1 MNINMNKGVIS
12 RGISAPMIKEG
23 DDLVRIV
30 VDSVIN
36 EVKNTTVTHIPY
48 YIEGVRAF
56 RTEEHMSYDIND
68 KDIIGITES
77 VIARAAGQ
85 YISVDD
91 IAADIEKKFGKDAF
105 IRLINPIYSRNRFS
119 MILKGIARAAKKLY
133 IIMPSIDEVGN
144 PSGVNPFTGVNIQ
157 EYYKE
162 ICESENCEVFFWD
175 GVSPNN
181 CRQEI
186 PELKDISD
194 VNTIYCGLHDY
205 TWWKEHLG
213 SSNHFTLADICDE
226 FSPDWGLLG
235 TNKSTEERLK
245 LFPSKEVAQK
255 VCDEVKAQIKDITGK
270 DVIVM
275 GYGDGCF
282 HSPSINGVSGT
293 SIWEFADP
301 VSFLPSSLD
310 EELLNSCPNEIKVK
324 YLVDNKYSNLS
335 GDELNEAIQA
345 DILSVKENLKGK
357 MVQEGCTPRRYGDLL
372 ASLMDLT
379 SGSGSR
385 CTPIVLVQHYF
396 E

>member
-1 MNINMNKGVIS
+1 
-12 RGISAPMIKEG
+12 
-23 DDLVRIV
+23 
-30 VDSVIN
+30 
-36 EVKNTTVTHIPY
+36 
-48 YIEGVRAF
+48 
-56 RTEEHMSYDIND
+56 
-68 KDIIGITES
+68 
-77 VIARAAGQ
+77 
-85 YISVDD
+85 
-91 IAADIEKKFGKDAF
+91 
-105 IRLINPIYSRNRFS
+105 

-157 EYYKE
+157 EYYKK

-175 GVSPNN
+175 GVSSNN
-181 CRQEI
+181 FRQEI
-186 PELKDISD
+186 PELKDIPD

-255 VCDEVKAQIKDITGK
+255 VCDEVKSKIKDITGK

-282 HSPSINGVSGT
+282 KSPAINGISGT

-301 VSFLPSSLD
+301 ETSPAYTD
-310 EELLNSCPNEIKVK
+310 KELLESSPNEIKLK
-324 YLVDNKYSNLS
+324 AFIDEGMSEESIQKFIDQKDKELVGSMS
-335 GDELNEAIQA
+335 SQGT
-345 DILSVKENLKGK
+345 
-357 MVQEGCTPRRYGDLL
+357 TPRQYKDLL

-379 SGSGSR
+379 SGSGER
-385 CTPIVLVQHYF
+385 ATPIVLVKNYF
-396 E
+396 KV

>member
-1 MNINMNKGVIS
+1 MNISMNKGVIS

-36 EVKNTTVTHIPY
+36 EVKDVKIINVPY
-48 YIEGVRAF
+48 YIDGVRAF

-77 VIARAAGQ
+77 VIARAMGQ

-91 IAADIEKKFGKDAF
+91 IATDIEKKFGKDAF
-105 IRLINPIYSRNRFS
+105 IRLIDPIYSRNRFS

-157 EYYKE
+157 EYYKK
-162 ICESENCEVFFWD
+162 ICESENCEVSFWD
-175 GVSPNN
+175 GVSSNN
-181 CRQEI
+181 FKQEI
-186 PELKDISD
+186 PELKDGPD

-205 TWWKEHLG
+205 TWWKENFG

-245 LFPSKEVAQK
+245 LFPSKEVAWK
-255 VCDEVKAQIKDITGK
+255 VCDEVKVQIKEITGK
-270 DVIVM
+270 DVIVCS
-275 GYGDGCF
+275 YGDGCLKD
-282 HSPSINGVSGT
+282 PVGG
-293 SIWEFADP
+293 IWEFADP
-301 VSFLPSSLD
+301 VTMPAYTD
-310 EELLNSCPNEIKVK
+310 KELIESTPNEIKLK
-324 YLVDNKYSNLS
+324 AFIDDGTSEEEINRLIKEKKNLVGSMTS
-335 GDELNEAIQA
+335 QGT
-345 DILSVKENLKGK
+345 
-357 MVQEGCTPRRYGDLL
+357 TPRLYRDLL

-379 SGSGSR
+379 SGSGDR
-385 CTPIVLVQHYF
+385 ATPIVLIQNYF
-396 E
+396 RN

>member
-1 MNINMNKGVIS
+1 MNINMSKGVIS

-77 VIARAAGQ
+77 VIARAMGQ

-91 IAADIEKKFGKDAF
+91 IAADIEKKFGKNAF
-105 IRLINPIYSRNRFS
+105 IRLMNPIYSRNRFS

-157 EYYKE
+157 DYYKE

-186 PELKDISD
+186 PELKDIPD

-213 SSNHFTLADICDE
+213 GPNHFTLADICDE
-226 FSPDWGLLG
+226 FSPDWGVLG

-255 VCDEVKAQIKDITGK
+255 VCDEVKVQIKEITGK
-270 DVIVM
+270 DVIVCS
-275 GYGDGCF
+275 YGDGCF
-282 HSPSINGVSGT
+282 KDPVGG
-293 SIWEFADP
+293 IWEFADP
-301 VSFLPSSLD
+301 VTMPAYTD
-310 EELLNSCPNEIKVK
+310 KELIESTPNEIKLK
-324 YLVDNKYSNLS
+324 AFIDDGTSEEEINKLIKEKKNLVGSMTS
-335 GDELNEAIQA
+335 QGT
-345 DILSVKENLKGK
+345 
-357 MVQEGCTPRRYGDLL
+357 TPRLYRDLL

-379 SGSGSR
+379 SGSGDR
-385 CTPIVLVQHYF
+385 ATPIVLIQNYF
-396 E
+396 RD

>member
-1 MNINMNKGVIS
+1 MNISMNKGVIS

-36 EVKNTTVTHIPY
+36 EVKDVKIINVPY

-91 IAADIEKKFGKDAF
+91 IAADIEKKFGNDAF
-105 IRLINPIYSRNRFS
+105 IRLIDPIYSRNRFS

-157 EYYKE
+157 DYYKE

-186 PELKDISD
+186 PELKDILD

-245 LFPSKEVAQK
+245 LFPSKEVAWK
-255 VCDEVKAQIKDITGK
+255 VCDEVKVQIKEITGK
-270 DVIVM
+270 DVIVCS
-275 GYGDGCF
+275 YGDGCF
-282 HSPSINGVSGT
+282 KDPVGG
-293 SIWEFADP
+293 IWEFADP
-301 VSFLPSSLD
+301 VTMPAYTD
-310 EELLNSCPNEIKVK
+310 KELIESTPNEIKLK
-324 YLVDNKYSNLS
+324 AFIDDGTSEEEINKLIKEKKNLVGSMTS
-335 GDELNEAIQA
+335 QGT
-345 DILSVKENLKGK
+345 
-357 MVQEGCTPRRYGDLL
+357 TPRLYRDLL

-379 SGSGSR
+379 SGSGDR
-385 CTPIVLVQHYF
+385 ATPIVLIQNYF
-396 E
+396 RD

>member
-1 MNINMNKGVIS
+1 MNINMSKGVIS

-48 YIEGVRAF
+48 YIDGVRAF
-56 RTEEHMSYDIND
+56 NTEEHISYDIND

-91 IAADIEKKFGKDAF
+91 IAEWIIKKFGPDAE
-105 IRLINPIYSRNRFS
+105 LIVDSPIYSRNRFS
-119 MILKGIARAAKKLY
+119 MILKGIARAAKKIY
-133 IIMPSIDEVGN
+133 FIMPPFDEVGN
-144 PSGVNPFTGVNIQ
+144 PSGVNPFTGVDIQ
-157 EYYKE
+157 KYYAE
-162 ICESENCEVFFWD
+162 ICSEENCESEFGESVYEVTKNIND
-175 GVSPNN
+175 Y
-181 CRQEI
+181 
-186 PELKDISD
+186 DID
-194 VNTIYCGLHDY
+194 NYGWIYCGLHNY
-205 TWWKEHLG
+205 NEWKEKHTG
-213 SSNHFTLADICDE
+213 KIATLADVCKE
-226 FSPDWGLLG
+226 FSPDWGVLG

-255 VCDEVKAQIKDITGK
+255 VCDEVKAQIKEITGK

-282 HSPSINGVSGT
+282 KSPAISGIPGT

-301 VSFLPSSLD
+301 ETSPAYTD
-310 EELLNSCPNEIKVK
+310 KELLESSPNEIKLK
-324 YLVDNKYSNLS
+324 AFIDGGMSEESILKFIDQKDKNLVGSMS
-335 GDELNEAIQA
+335 SQGT
-345 DILSVKENLKGK
+345 
-357 MVQEGCTPRRYGDLL
+357 TPRPYKDLL

-379 SGSGSR
+379 SGSGDR
-385 CTPIVLVQHYF
+385 ATPIVLIQNYF
-396 E
+396 RD

>member
-1 MNINMNKGVIS
+1 MSKGVIS
-12 RGISAPMIKEG
+12 RGVSAPIIREG
-23 DDLVRIV
+23 DDIVKIV
-30 VDSVIN
+30 VDSIIN
-36 EVKNTTVTHIPY
+36 EVKRTTTITVPY
-48 YIEGVRAF
+48 YIDGVRTF
-56 RTEEHMSYDIND
+56 REEERIAYDLNN
-68 KDIIGITES
+68 KDVIGITES

-85 YISVDD
+85 YVTVDE
-91 IAADIEKKFGKDAF
+91 ITADIIKKFGENAT
-105 IRLINPIYSRNRFS
+105 IHVINPIYSRNRFS
-119 MILKGIARAAKKLY
+119 MILKGIARAAKK
-133 IIMPSIDEVGN
+133 IIFSMPEYDEVGN

-162 ICESENCEVFFWD
+162 ICENENCEVAFD
-175 GVSPNN
+175 TYDIVDVD
-181 CRQEI
+181 I
-186 PELKDISD
+186 PK
-194 VNTIYCGLHDY
+194 IYCGLHDY
-205 TWWKEHLG
+205 IDWKTAD
-213 SSNHFTLADICDE
+213 NCYTLADICSDV
-226 FSPDWGLLG
+226 SPDWGLLG

-255 VCDEVKAQIKDITGK
+255 VCDDVKTQIKNITGK

-324 YLVDNKYSNLS
+324 YLADNKYVNLS
-335 GDELNEAIQA
+335 GDKLNEAIQNE
-345 DILSVKENLKGK
+345 ISSVKENLKGK
-357 MVQEGCTPRRYGDLL
+357 MTQEGCTPRRYGDLL

-385 CTPIVLVQHYF
+385 CTPIVLIQNYF
-396 E
+396 V